1 MLADFI
7 LVKPQ
12 DQLIHYG
19 KLLNYTPIR
28 MLNYA
33 IIPGSCCEVFPI
45 FIDIFLHHHYLF
57 CLRSAALLSY
67 TLMCSVLFI
76 AVGASSLGLSEQARN
91 LELHPRKTQPAPGV
105 APRRL
110 QPGWLPGCPG
120 SPAQHKWK
128 VGPLHALLHLHY
140 TLFRFP
146 PG

>member
-1 MLADFI
+1 MLADFT
-7 LVKPQ
+7 LAKPR
-12 DQLIHYG
+12 DQLKHYG

-33 IIPGSCCEVFPI
+33 IIPASCCEVFPI
-45 FIDIFLHHHYLF
+45 FIDIFHYLF
-57 CLRSAALLSY
+57 SLRSAALLSY

-91 LELHPRKTQPAPGV
+91 LELHPRKTRPAPGV

-110 QPGWLPGCPG
+110 QPGRLPGCPG

-128 VGPLHALLHLHY
+128 VGPSHALLHLHC